1 VELSDED
8 VLPLSI
14 CFCMFFIMSFCMSE
28 VEPDEELDDD
38 EFEDVEF
45 EDVEFED
52 VELHILKISVVHLG
66 KTRAG

>member
-52 VELHILKISVVHLG
+52 VDELPPNICFCMLCII
-66 KTRAG
+66 